1 MRILFLSAGTG
12 SFHCGISYR
21 DNALVSGLRERG
33 HSVGLVPLYLPL
45 CLDEVDTSDCPLF
58 LGGINMFL
66 QQHLPLFRATPRWLD
81 ATLDCPALLRQAS
94 GLSDM
99 TRARGAGSL
108 SASMLRGRAGKQR
121 KELDR
126 LLRWIETGPRP
137 DVVVLSSI
145 LLSGLAPMLARR
157 AGIPV
162 YCLMGGEEGFID
174 GLGPPH
180 SETCWQLIRANA
192 AAIERFL
199 PMSAYARDELGRRLQ
214 LAPQRMQLL
223 HPGIDLTGYAATP
236 AGNRTGPPTIAFLA
250 HMVPIKG
257 LHVLVEAFIQLRRE
271 RDCDCR
277 LAVAG
282 SRNFADRAY
291 VAAQRRRLRRAGL
304 ADAASFVY
312 NIDHRTKQ
320 EFLARASVLAVP
332 ALYPE
337 AFGLYCVEAMAA
349 GVPVLAPRRGA
360 LGELMTATGG
370 GITYPVAH
378 TEGPDPDEPAH
389 LATAAAGLLD
399 DPQQRAQLGRSG
411 HAAVRRRFTREI
423 TAGALEALL
432 TIG

>member
-21 DNALVSGLRERG
+21 DNALVSGLRACG

-45 CLDEVDTSDCPLF
+45 CLDETDSSDGPLF

-81 ATLDCPALLRQAS
+81 AAFDCPALLRQAS
-94 GLSDM
+94 GLTDM
-99 TRARGAGSL
+99 TRARGAGTL
-108 SASMLRGRAGKQR
+108 SASMLRGRAGNQR

-126 LLRWIETGPRP
+126 LLRWIEARPRP

-162 YCLMGGEEGFID
+162 FCLMGGEEGFIE
-174 GLGPPH
+174 GLGAPH
-180 SETCWQLIRANA
+180 TEACWQLIRANA

-199 PMSAYARDELGRRLQ
+199 PMSAYAQDELGRRLH
-214 LAPQRMQLL
+214 LAPHRMRLL
-223 HPGIDLTGYAATP
+223 YPGIDLTGYAATP
-236 AGNRTGPPTIAFLA
+236 VAECHTGPPVIAFLA

-257 LHVLVEAFIQLRRE
+257 LHVLVEAFIRLRRE
-271 RDCDCR
+271 RGDDCR

-282 SRNFADRAY
+282 SRNLADRAY
-291 VAAQRRRLRRAGL
+291 VAAQCRRLRRAGL
-304 ADAASFVY
+304 ADAASFAC
-312 NIDHRTKQ
+312 NIDHRAKQ
-320 EFLARASVLAVP
+320 EFLAGASVLAVP

-349 GVPVLAPRRGA
+349 GVPVVAPRRGA
-360 LGELMTATGG
+360 LGELMAATG
-370 GITYPVAH
+370 
-378 TEGPDPDEPAH
+378 
-389 LATAAAGLLD
+389 
-399 DPQQRAQLGRSG
+399 
-411 HAAVRRRFTREI
+411 
-423 TAGALEALL
+423 
-432 TIG
+432 